1 MSSSDPRP
9 RPRLTPRRKALF
21 LATLLGVSLL
31 GAELAARALTEPPRP
46 LFLSHPYVRRVR
58 NPGLNLPLRSPLDGR
73 EFTVVIDAHGFRSRT
88 LEPPGVKKPPGTY
101 RIFFVGAST
110 TENIAL
116 PDEETF
122 PAIVEAEL
130 QPRVTRTLRC
140 VNAGLSGNLVSDTFS
155 IVAHRVLP
163 LEPDLVVAL
172 EGINDLCAGLAGP
185 EAEPRAYEPPPP
197 RLLDVVRDGSRL
209 VQLLG
214 RATDRLSDEG
224 RAERIRARRLGSP
237 FTPGLDPAQGLPRY
251 RRYLRLLAAVCKD
264 AGVPLLLLTMPSS
277 YQEPM
282 APGLDER
289 LWMGNQDHGRINA
302 DVATM
307 RRGVEL
313 FNQATREVAREE
325 GTLLLDLAD
334 AVPKDREHFYD
345 DCHYTARGS
354 RVVAERLMQFLE
366 ERGLP

>member
-1 MSSSDPRP
+1 MSSPSP
-9 RPRLTPRRKALF
+9 RPRLSPRRKALF
-21 LATLLGVSLL
+21 VALLLGVALVA
-31 GAELAARALTEPPRP
+31 AELAARALTEAPRP
-46 LFLSHPYVRRVR
+46 LFLAHPYVRRVR
-58 NPGLNLPLRSPLDGR
+58 NPGMALPLRSPLDGR
-73 EFTVVIDAHGFRSRT
+73 EFVVTIDDHGFRSRS
-88 LEPPGVKKPPGTY
+88 LEPPGTPKPPGTY
-101 RIFFVGAST
+101 RIFFVGGST

-130 QPRVTRTLRC
+130 QPRVTPRLRC

-172 EGINDLCAGLAGP
+172 EGINDMCAGLAGP
-185 EAEPRAYEPPPP
+185 DEEPRPLTPSSPG
-197 RLLDVVRDGSRL
+197 LLEGSRL
-209 VQLLG
+209 AQLLG
-214 RATDRLSDEG
+214 RVTDRLSDDG
-224 RAERIRARRLGSP
+224 RAERLRARRLSSP
-237 FTPGLDPAQGLPRY
+237 FTPGLDPSRGLPRY

-277 YQEPM
+277 YAEPM
-282 APGLDER
+282 APGLDAR
-289 LWMGNQDHGRINA
+289 LWMGYQDHGRVNA

-307 RRGVEL
+307 RRGLDL
-313 FNQATREVAREE
+313 FNEATREVAREE
-325 GTLLLDLAD
+325 GALLLDLAG
-334 AVPKDREHFYD
+334 ALPKDLLHFYD

-354 RVVAERLMQFLE
+354 RVVAERIMQFVA

>member
-1 MSSSDPRP
+1 MQSPSPRP
-9 RPRLTPRRKALF
+9 PLSPRRRALF
-21 LATLLGVSLL
+21 LAILLGVALL
-31 GAELAARALTEPPRP
+31 AAELAARALTEAPRP
-46 LFLSHPYVRRVR
+46 LFLAHPYVRRVR
-58 NPGLNLPLRSPLDGR
+58 TPGMALPLRSPLDGR
-73 EFTVVIDAHGFRSRT
+73 EFVVTIDDHGFRSRS
-88 LEPPGVKKPPGTY
+88 LEPRGTKKPPGTY
-101 RIFFVGAST
+101 RIFFVGGST

-130 QPRVTRTLRC
+130 QPRVTPKLRC

-185 EAEPRAYEPPPP
+185 DAEPRALEPPSPG
-197 RLLDVVRDGSRL
+197 LLDVARERSRL

-224 RAERIRARRLGSP
+224 RAEKLRARRLSSP
-237 FTPGLDPAQGLPRY
+237 FTPGLDPGRGLPRY

-282 APGLDER
+282 APGLDAR
-289 LWMGNQDHGRINA
+289 LWMGNQDHGRVNA

-307 RRGVEL
+307 RRGMAL
-313 FNQATREVAREE
+313 FNETTREVAREE
-325 GTLLLDLAD
+325 GVLLLDLAD
-334 AVPKDREHFYD
+334 ALPKDLEHFYD

-354 RVVAERLMQFLE
+354 RVVAERIMQLLV

>member
-1 MSSSDPRP
+1 MSTPSP
-9 RPRLTPRRKALF
+9 RPRLSPRRKAIF
-21 LATLLGVSLL
+21 LAVLL
-31 GAELAARALTEPPRP
+31 GASLVVAELVARAVTEAPRP
-46 LFLSHPYVRRVR
+46 LFLVHPYVRRVR
-58 NPGLNLPLRSPLDGR
+58 TPGMALPLRSPLDGR
-73 EFTVVIDAHGFRSRT
+73 EFVVAIDGHGFRSRS
-88 LEPPGVKKPPGTY
+88 LEPPGTPKPPGTY
-101 RIFFVGAST
+101 RIFFVGGST

-172 EGINDLCAGLAGP
+172 EGINDLCAGLAG
-185 EAEPRAYEPPPP
+185 EGEPAASAPAAPGLLEVARGSS
-197 RLLDVVRDGSRL
+197 RLL
-209 VQLLG
+209 QLLG

-224 RAERIRARRLGSP
+224 RAERLRARRLATP
-237 FTPGLDPAQGLPRY
+237 FTPGLDPARGLPRY

-277 YQEPM
+277 YAEPM
-282 APGLDER
+282 APGLDAR
-289 LWMGNQDHGRINA
+289 LWMGNQDHGRVNA

-307 RRGVEL
+307 RRGMAL
-313 FNQATREVAREE
+313 FNEATREVAREE
-325 GTLLLDLAD
+325 GVLLLDLAD
-334 AVPKDREHFYD
+334 AVPRDLDHFYD

-354 RVVAERLMQFLE
+354 RVVAEQLMRFLG